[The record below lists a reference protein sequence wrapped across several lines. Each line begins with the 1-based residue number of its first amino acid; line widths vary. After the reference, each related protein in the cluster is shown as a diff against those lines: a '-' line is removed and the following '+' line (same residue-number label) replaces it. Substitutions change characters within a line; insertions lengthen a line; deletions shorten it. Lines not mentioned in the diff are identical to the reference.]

1 MSKIISGFSKF
12 SKDEKVDWL
21 LKNYFKNSS
30 EALKVI
36 QQYWNNDEKLQQLHD
51 DFIEN
56 TITNFYMPFG
66 VAPNFV
72 INNREYTIPMVLE
85 ESSVVAAAS
94 LVGKYWS
101 TRGGFRTTVIGTTKI
116 GQVHFMF
123 AGKKEDLEAY
133 FAKNITE
140 LYAATASI
148 TKNMEKRGGGILDIK
163 LVDKTDKLANYYQ
176 LHITFETKDSMG
188 ANFINSCLEA
198 IAKKFENDEIE
209 IVMSILSNYVPECLV
224 RAEVSCK
231 IDELGGENPQKFAE
245 NFYQAVKIAEIEPY
259 RAVTHNKGIMNGID
273 AVVLATGND
282 FRAIEA
288 GAHAYA
294 SRSGTYSSLSHC
306 TINDGIFKF
315 WIEVPLALGTVGG
328 LTALH
333 PMAKF
338 SLELL
343 QKPSA
348 RVLMQIIAA
357 AGLAQNFAALRAL
370 TTKGI
375 QHGHMKMHLQNILN
389 QFDATVEEKEEITAY
404 FDKRT
409 VSHAA
414 VVEKLKSI
422 RKPKVNWV
430 DFLDFDTIRHKLSSL
445 TEDSKPVFGQMNAQQ
460 MIEHLS
466 AVTQI
471 ANGKWNV
478 NVFVSDEKTAR
489 RKPFLQTENELQTGF
504 KASFIADE
512 QSKLKFNS
520 IEIAIDDLLYQLQ
533 SFLLIFKQDENRTVV
548 HPFFGELNFE
558 EWKKF
563 QVKHFT
569 HHFKQFDLL

>member
-1 MSKIISGFSKF
+1 MSKIISGFSKLT
-12 SKDEKVDWL
+12 KEEKIDWL
-21 LKNYFKNSS
+21 TENYFQNQS
-30 EALKVI
+30 ESIAIIK
-36 QQYWNNDEKLQQLHD
+36 QYWNANKNLQELHD

-56 TITNFYMPFG
+56 TISNFYMPFG

-72 INNREYTIPMVLE
+72 INDRTYVIPMVVE

-94 LVGKYWS
+94 KVAKFWS
-101 TRGGFRTTVIGTTKI
+101 TRGGFKTKVLGTTKI
-116 GQVHFMF
+116 GQVHFMY
-123 AGKKEDLEAY
+123 AGKKDDLHNY
-133 FAKNITE
+133 FNKNKTE

-148 TKNMEKRGGGILDIK
+148 TKNMEKRGGGILDIS

-176 LHITFETKDSMG
+176 LHVTFETKDSMG

-198 IAKKFENDEIE
+198 IAKKFENEDIE

-231 IDELGGENPQKFAE
+231 IEDLGGENPQKFAE
-245 NFYQAVKIAEIEPY
+245 KFKQAVEIAEIEPY
-259 RAVTHNKGIMNGID
+259 RAVTHNKGIMNGVD

-282 FRAIEA
+282 FRAVEA

-294 SRSGTYSSLSHC
+294 SRKGSYSSLSHC
-306 TINDGIFKF
+306 SIDDGIFKF
-315 WIEVPLALGTVGG
+315 WIEIPLALGTVGG

-333 PMAKF
+333 PMAKL
-338 SLELL
+338 SLEML

-348 RVLMQIIAA
+348 RVLMQIMAA
-357 AGLAQNFAALRAL
+357 AGLAQNYAALRAL

-389 QFDATVEEKEEITAY
+389 QFDATEDEKKAVEKYFEE
-404 FDKRT
+404 RT
-409 VSHAA
+409 VSHSA
-414 VVEKLKSI
+414 VVEKIKSL

-430 DFLDFDTIRHKLSSL
+430 NFLNFDDVRSKLL
-445 TEDSKPVFGQMNAQQ
+445 NLKEDTKPVFGQMNAQQ

-466 AVTQI
+466 AITQI
-471 ANGKWNV
+471 ANGNWNV
-478 NVFVSDEKTAR
+478 DVFVSEEKSAR
-489 RKPFLQTENELQTGF
+489 RKPFLDSENELQMGF
-504 KASFIADE
+504 RASYLSDGPVP
-512 QSKLKFNS
+512 LKFNS
-520 IEIAIDDLLYQLQ
+520 LAEAIDDLDYQVQ
-533 SFLLIFKQDENRTVV
+533 QFVMIFNKEEGRTVV
-548 HPFFGELNFE
+548 HPFFGELDFDY
-558 EWKKF
+558 WKKF